1 MQHWSEGNHTTKAAK
16 HTVTFNTD
24 KISIEDIIAV
34 AKITRTLRKTTLQ
47 KQRQHPQ
54 ATSTGIFVRFKTFKP
69 CSCITLMLVH
79 PNVLVVSSP
88 LKSVFVSKQQHI

>member
-16 HTVTFNTD
+16 HTVTFNTN
-24 KISIEDIIAV
+24 KISIKDIILV
-34 AKITRTLRKTTLQ
+34 AKITRTLRKTTLH
-47 KQRQHPQ
+47 KDNIHTQHPL
-54 ATSTGIFVRFKTFKP
+54 AFLSGSRIFKP